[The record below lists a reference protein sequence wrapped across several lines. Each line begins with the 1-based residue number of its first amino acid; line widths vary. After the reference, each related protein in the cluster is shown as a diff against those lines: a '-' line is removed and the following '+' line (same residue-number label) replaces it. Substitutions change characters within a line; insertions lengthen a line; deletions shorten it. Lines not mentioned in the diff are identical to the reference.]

1 MTHAMTLT
9 NVVMSDN
16 LKRRVERDGL
26 QVSAHPQIEPVIY
39 KLALLYPTWKFTAD
53 TGGIVLGSG
62 HHIQCT
68 HIKVSCDGEPLGE
81 IFRRYESRDYQI
93 CVQNDRIAKTMERSP
108 YFYKTKDPNKA
119 IAKAKKYFGPLNLIE
134 HVAKARKEAE
144 DAAREADWSKSR
156 ELREARDKVERAA
169 RDYVLNDGFELFME
183 FVKQNAPSQYEDLR
197 MNREKAQQAE
207 FDLDTINTVSRVL
220 AGNAPGVVI
229 TRVGASYC
237 TVATGGQPTVYTDQ
251 TLPEWMRGGFGML
264 KLIEP
269 GQFITQTGQRAT
281 ENTFV
286 LIGEDLTTV
295 SQGETK

>member
-9 NVVMSDN
+9 NVKMSDALN
-16 LKRRVERDGL
+16 RKVTAQNKNVRLHG
-26 QVSAHPQIEPVIY
+26 QIEPVIY
-39 KLALLYPTWKFTAD
+39 KLATMYPTWTFTAD
-53 TGGIVLGSG
+53 SGGTSSDLNNVVI
-62 HHIQCT
+62 T

-81 IFRRYESRDYQI
+81 IARRYESRDYQI

-108 YFYKTKDPNKA
+108 YFYKTKDP
-119 IAKAKKYFGPLNLIE
+119 AKAVAKVKKYFGPLNLIE
-134 HVAKARKEAE
+134 QVAKARKEAQE
-144 DAAREADWSKSR
+144 AVREADWAKGR

-169 RDYVLNDGFELFME
+169 RDYVLNDGFEVFME
-183 FVKQNAPSQYEDLR
+183 FVKQNAPGQYEDLR
-197 MNREKAQQAE
+197 MNREKALQAE
-207 FDLDTINTVSRVL
+207 CDLDTINMVSRVL

-237 TVATGGQPTVYTDQ
+237 TVATGGQPTIYTDQ